1 MAREQVQNLPTRG
14 IRPANV
20 QAGQYRV
27 AVQQAPESQL
37 MGLARGLSSVNRGL
51 QSYVEA
57 GAKISDMFEQEI
69 EGMTFEQL
77 KQKKEEI
84 EGKLDGQVRKGVLPF
99 LGNPI
104 NWERNKRALGKQ
116 IASRF
121 YDQVVSEDGRFYNG
135 RKAGDENL
143 TINEIL
149 EQEESAFYDQ
159 HPEFASSP
167 ILQQG
172 FQSEWMQRRNAI
184 NLRFTDQRS
193 KEFLAN
199 TTISTANSI
208 LTLMDSYQD
217 QLANPESTEADQEL
231 ALEAL
236 QSSVADQWQEL
247 NALKPTDQRKVV
259 RAIIQTLAEDDPEAA
274 RSFLENATARL
285 NVGGQPFAN
294 EKKLYLDMVDMI
306 SDIEEREAEASD
318 VSAQRRKR
326 EEDANIARDVKIQ
339 TDQHIQ
345 NIRRIENG
353 EVVTWGTTEDNQK
366 NYTSVSDYLDDVDR
380 HLLALN
386 DRIGRPVMD
395 EIATFSGESREDK
408 MREYVFR
415 RINLQN
421 QQSLNIA
428 EYTSQIRFKQE
439 GAGKEYQI
447 MGTRE
452 ERELRD
458 SVVRSL
464 QQAADDAYLEAQAE
478 DLPFAELQ
486 KRTDEIY
493 RKKARE
499 ILDKASSD
507 ISELDKSI
515 KEGAAAKSEI
525 EAKEFQDAKEQNKP
539 IPIIPLSGK
548 PKIGKPLAV
557 DLGANLDIMIEGD
570 DANAKI
576 ASKYFWDGFDSQK
589 FRDVINGATTIKKE
603 EEILT
608 DYFGGDFSIPQ
619 ERYTQEDRD
628 AYQEV
633 YLRYRALTGA
643 YANLHNF
650 QPKADEE
657 GVYITDDGYFLE
669 AKKLSP
675 SRHLILTEDEVNA
688 ADPASLA
695 SVKKKAKIIGV
706 DTTNLVETQKKL
718 YKRYSP
724 VLQRIKEAKK

>member
-1 MAREQVQNLPTRG
+1 MAREQTQDLPTRG

-149 EQEESAFYDQ
+149 DQEESAFYDQ
-159 HPEFASSP
+159 HPEFASSH

-217 QLANPESTEADQEL
+217 QLANAESTEEDQQL

-274 RSFLENATARL
+274 RSFLEIATARL

-294 EKKLYLDMVDMI
+294 EKKLYLDMVNMI

-339 TDQHIQ
+339 TDLHIQ
-345 NIRRIENG
+345 NIRRIQNG
-353 EVVTWGTTEDNQK
+353 EAVTWGTTEENQQK
-366 NYTSVSDYLDDVDR
+366 YNSVSNYLDDVNR
-380 HLLALN
+380 HLLTLN
-386 DRIGRPVMD
+386 DRIGRPVID
-395 EIATFSGESREDK
+395 EISSFSGESREDK

-421 QQSLNIA
+421 QQSRNIA
-428 EYTSQIRFKQE
+428 EYTSQIQLKQ
-439 GAGKEYQI
+439 AGKEYQI
-447 MGTRE
+447 IGTQE

-464 QQAADDAYLEAQAE
+464 QQAADDAYLEAEAE
-478 DLPFAELQ
+478 DLQFADLK
-486 KRTDEIY
+486 KRTDQIY

-507 ISELDKSI
+507 ISELDKII
-515 KEGAAAKSEI
+515 KEGTEAKNEI
-525 EAKEFQDAKEQNKP
+525 EAKELQDAKEQNKP
-539 IPIIPLSGK
+539 IRIIPRLGK

-557 DLGANLDIMIEGD
+557 DLGANLDIIIEGD

-576 ASKYFWDGFDSQK
+576 ASKYFWDGFDSEK
-589 FRDVINGATTIKKE
+589 FRDVINGTTVKVEQKLE
-603 EEILT
+603 PET
-608 DYFGGDFSIPQ
+608 GYRYPAIP
-619 ERYTQEDRD
+619 YTQEDRD

-650 QPKADEE
+650 PPKKDEE

-675 SRHLILTEDEVNA
+675 SRHLILTEDEVNDD
-688 ADPASLA
+688 DPASLA

-706 DTTNLVETQKKL
+706 DISSLVKTQKIL

-724 VLQRIKEAKK
+724 VLQRIKEAEK